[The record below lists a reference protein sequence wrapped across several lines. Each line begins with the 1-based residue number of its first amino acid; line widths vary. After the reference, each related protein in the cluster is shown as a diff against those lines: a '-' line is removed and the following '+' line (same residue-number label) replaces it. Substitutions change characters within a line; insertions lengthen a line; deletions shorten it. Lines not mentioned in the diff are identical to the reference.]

1 LEDNIK
7 MEGGIS
13 LIWKIISKLR
23 RHKFIL
29 EDNIKMV
36 LEGMGCKAGDWI
48 HLAQGRVLWPAFVK

>member
-1 LEDNIK
+1 